1 MSRLLALIALFLPA
15 LALAQAEEPKYYVFE
30 PSSAVSTLGILYTL
44 LMMGSFLYVGWM
56 SKRRVTSS
64 DDYFAAGR
72 SFGGVSNGL
81 AMSSNY
87 MSLATFLGFTAL
99 LWKMQYYVVALV
111 LSFTG
116 GFVLISIALAPALR
130 RWGKYTSMQFIGE
143 RFGQTAKVVAVIC
156 MIFLAQ
162 LYLIGQMKGVG
173 NVFQVMFHWD
183 YTTGLIVGGLVVTG
197 YVTIGG
203 MYGLSYNQ
211 TLQAIIMLIALYVP
225 ATIILLKLGAGPA
238 SFFPPFGYGELV
250 PQMNEVMASYFNPF
264 LTVNGTVPMSFKF
277 YFGVFF
283 SIACGTMG
291 LPHIAMRYFTA
302 PSIRD
307 AKMSTLWGTFFIG
320 LVFFTT
326 FAIGFAAKLYT
337 VNELNAQG
345 LQIQAKEA
353 DLLIVVMSQ
362 ALTPGWVAALPVAG
376 ALAAGFSTI
385 AGLLMVIGTGLGSDI
400 YSTINPN
407 AADQSKVKM
416 GYIFTALGGLAT
428 IGLALNPPDFLLT
441 SVIWAFVVAASTFT
455 PVLILGIWWK
465 GANKPGA
472 IAGLLVGGILSGI
485 LFFSKGKLGGFT
497 LIDAGPIVHLIT
509 GIFTMSAAWFTIVIV
524 SLLTGGEKNE
534 KILREIDRIHGWQ
547 NYDPR
552 RYSSNTFA
560 LVTAAFALALMIWSA
575 MPDPTYAKKPEA
587 PTAPAATAPAPAA
600 PAAPAADTATKAAT
614 EATEAVKAATDTATD
629 TATKAATEATEAV
642 KAAADT
648 AADTATKAATEATEA
663 VKAAAD
669 TAADTATKAATEA
682 TEAVKA
688 ATDTATE
695 TPAAEPAPATEEP
708 APAAQPAS
716 GQQ

>member
-1 MSRLLALIALFLPA
+1 
-15 LALAQAEEPKYYVFE
+15 AQAEEPKYYVFE
-30 PSSAVSTLGILYTL
+30 PSGAVSTLGIIYTL
-44 LMMGSFLYVGWM
+44 LMIGSFLYVGWL
-56 SKRRVTSS
+56 SKRRVASS
-64 DDYFAAGR
+64 DDYFTAGR
-72 SFGGVSNGL
+72 SIGPLSNGL

-116 GFVLISIALAPALR
+116 GFVLISIVLAPALR
-130 RWGKYTSMQFIGE
+130 RWGKFTSMQFIGE

-183 YTTGLIVGGLVVTG
+183 YTTGLVVGGLVVTA

-225 ATIILLKLGAGPA
+225 AVIILLKLGAGPA

-264 LTVNGTVPMSFKF
+264 LTVDGTVPMSFKF

-307 AKMSTLWGTFFIG
+307 AKISTLWGTFFIG

-362 ALTPGWVAALPVAG
+362 ALTPGWIAAMPVAG

-385 AGLLMVIGTGLGSDI
+385 GGLLMVIGSGLGSDI
-400 YSTINPN
+400 YETINPK
-407 AADQSKVKM
+407 AEDKSKVKM

-465 GANKPGA
+465 GANKAGA
-472 IAGLLVGGILSGI
+472 ISGLLVGGILSGI

-509 GIFTMSAAWFTIVIV
+509 GIFTMSAAWFTIVVV
-524 SLLTGGEKNE
+524 SLLTGCEKNE

-547 NYDPR
+547 NYDSK

-560 LVTAAFALALMIWSA
+560 LVTAAFALVLMIWSA
-575 MPDPTYAKKPEA
+575 LPDSTYAKKPEA
-587 PTAPAATAPAPAA
+587 PAAAESVKPAPAA
-600 PAAPAADTATKAAT
+600 ESAPA
-614 EATEAVKAATDTATD
+614 EAPAEA
-629 TATKAATEATEAV
+629 
-642 KAAADT
+642 
-648 AADTATKAATEATEA
+648 
-663 VKAAAD
+663 
-669 TAADTATKAATEA
+669 
-682 TEAVKA
+682 
-688 ATDTATE
+688 
-695 TPAAEPAPATEEP
+695 PAPVVESAPAEAPAEAPAPVEP
-708 APAAQPAS
+708 APAAEQPAPAS
-716 GQQ
+716 QPAAGQQ